1 MGRSVITA
9 ITQSYRLLPLLI
21 VIICGVSPWPA
32 FGESVLPQCVPCFE
46 RAMPG
51 ISKLPASVPIILVIG
66 HEFRNGD
73 ECVPVTVTLTWKNYY
88 DRQDGYTHYD
98 LRLSNKFSGE
108 LWYRT
113 DREEF
118 ALVADPAHWA
128 GYDKILAFDGFGQEC
143 ARINDED
150 GTCEDLRKFDRGQ
163 AHPQKTGGVFLGSLS
178 YGYPE
183 VTRNGEKVPIT
194 FFASTPEFEF
204 RNTSHFWIPDDGLV
218 RINNAA
224 LVSFDFKALVKT
236 ASEDGI
242 YTARVQYDQNNDVDY
257 MPSHHK
263 GELVIKLDFD
273 KICNGNNNSDMGEC
287 DQIRKLVSDLKWA
300 LELRDIYR
308 DVLPDASNQTE
319 LENRVFERLRLN
331 HPEMT
336 DEDSAWLLKN
346 SGQTDPKTLKITV
359 PDLCNRCTAKPLC
372 SWQTEAIRIHENAHV
387 AYLRA
392 NPQDRKT
399 LITQGGTVDDANK
412 LDRDKAKITSQMEYR
427 AYNERAKYLLEL
439 IEQQLNSTTGC
450 PFNLEFYNEI
460 LKLTEAID
468 LNVTFIAPQPQPQN
482 QGQHP

>member
-1 MGRSVITA
+1 MGRTVITA
-9 ITQSYRLLPLLI
+9 ITQSYRLLLLLI
-21 VIICGVSPWPA
+21 LIICGVSPWPA
-32 FGESVLPQCVPCFE
+32 FGESVLPQLVPCFE
-46 RAMPG
+46 KSMPG
-51 ISKLPASVPIILVIG
+51 ISTLPASVPIILAIG

-73 ECVPVTVTLTWKNYY
+73 ECEPVTVTLTWENYY

-98 LRLSNKFSGE
+98 LRLADKFSGE

-143 ARINDED
+143 ARFDEY
-150 GTCEDLRKFDRGQ
+150 GTCVDLRKFDRGQ
-163 AHPQKTGGVFLGSLS
+163 VHPQKTGGVFLGSLT

-183 VTRNGEKVPIT
+183 VTRNGEKIPIT
-194 FFASTPEFEF
+194 FFASTPVFEF
-204 RNTSHFWIPDDGLV
+204 RNAFHYWVPDDGLV

-224 LVSFDFKALVKT
+224 LVSFNFKALVKA

-242 YTARVQYDQNNDVDY
+242 YTARVQYDQNNDLDY
-257 MPSHHK
+257 TPSYHK

-273 KICNGNNNSDMGEC
+273 KICNGDDNSGMGEC

-308 DVLPDASNQTE
+308 DVLPDASNQSE
-319 LENRVFERLRLN
+319 LEARVLERLRLN
-331 HPEMT
+331 HPDMT

-346 SGQTDPKTLKITV
+346 SGQTDPKTLEITV

-372 SWQTEAIRIHENAHV
+372 SWQTEAIRIHEKTHV
-387 AYLRA
+387 AYLVA

-399 LITQGGTVDDANK
+399 LITESGTAVDANK
-412 LDRDKAKITSQMEYR
+412 VDRDKARITSQMEYR

-439 IEQQLNSTTGC
+439 IEQQINSTAGC
-450 PFNLEFYNEI
+450 PFSLEFYDEI
-460 LKLTEAID
+460 EKLTKAID
-468 LNVTFIAPQPQPQN
+468 LDVTFTAPPPN
-482 QGQHP
+482 KGQHP